1 MPITGPF
8 ASEFSGM
15 AIGLAIFN
23 ALWLVSRRVRT
34 FAEDIPDLPLGWAGL
49 VVIPM
54 RLAARIASWAFGFA
68 VFVLFVTAA
77 QAGFNIAVFVAFAGF
92 VVAYGI
98 NYVISRYEKPFTQR
112 RALTRE

>member
-1 MPITGPF
+1 MPIIGPF
-8 ASEFSGM
+8 AGEFTGM
-15 AIGLAIFN
+15 AIGVAVFS
-23 ALWLVSRRVRT
+23 ALWFVSRRVRT
-34 FAEDIPDLPLGWAGL
+34 FAEDIPDLSLGWLGL
-49 VVIPM
+49 VVGPM

-77 QAGFNIAVFVAFAGF
+77 QAGFTIVVFAAFAGY

-98 NYVISRYEKPFTQR
+98 NYVISRYEKTFIQR